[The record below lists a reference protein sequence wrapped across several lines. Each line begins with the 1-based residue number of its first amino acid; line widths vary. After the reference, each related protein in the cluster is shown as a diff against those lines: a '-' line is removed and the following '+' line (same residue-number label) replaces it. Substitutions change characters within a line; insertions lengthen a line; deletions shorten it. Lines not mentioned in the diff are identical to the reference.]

1 LYEAHCHA
9 NDLIDFAELLVR
21 SYELLKNNPAL
32 LSHYQTRFAHILVD
46 EFQDTNTMQ
55 LRFEFRAISALE
67 AFKILPVE
75 R

>member
-32 LSHYQTRFAHILVD
+32 LSHYQTRFAHI
-46 EFQDTNTMQ
+46 
-55 LRFEFRAISALE
+55 
-67 AFKILPVE
+67 
-75 R
+75 